1 MNQLE
6 FKVGVI
12 KPVEVYKEA
21 WEMMKPEF
29 WMIFGI
35 TILGML
41 VGGIVPIILMGP
53 MMCGVYLCLIDKVD
67 RKPASIDKL
76 FKGFDYFL
84 PGLIVSVI
92 VMVPVFIFLF
102 AIYIPMIAMSIM
114 GPRLEQADVLPVIAG
129 ILLVEVV
136 IGIFMTLLHSL
147 LIFAFPLIVD
157 RKLSGFQ
164 AVKLSARSVWA
175 NKAGV
180 AGLFG
185 VGIIVCFVGYML
197 LCVGIY
203 LALPVIIMAT
213 TVAYRKVF
221 PRTAPMSFDPPPPN
235 AYQGL

>member
-6 FKVGVI
+6 FKTGVI
-12 KPVEVYKEA
+12 RPVEIYKEA
-21 WEMMKPEF
+21 WELMKPEF
-29 WMIFGI
+29 WMIFGV
-35 TILGML
+35 TIVGMI
-41 VGGIVPIILMGP
+41 VGGVVPIVLMGP
-53 MMCGVYLCLIDKVD
+53 MMCGVYLCLLDKVD
-67 RKPASIDKL
+67 GKPASFDKL
-76 FKGFDYFL
+76 FKGFDHFAA
-84 PGLIVSVI
+84 GLIVAVI

-102 AIYIPMIAMSIM
+102 AVYIPMIAMSIM
-114 GPRLEQADVLPVIAG
+114 GPRLEQTDVLPVIVG
-129 ILLVEVV
+129 ILLVELV

-157 RKLSGFQ
+157 RRLSGLQ

-175 NKAGV
+175 NKSGV

-185 VGIIVCFVGYML
+185 VGIVVCFVGYLL

-203 LALPVIIMAT
+203 LALPVILMAT

-221 PRTAPMSFDPPPPN
+221 PRSSPLTFEPPPPN